1 MPNVGDYVNYGNQG
15 VCRIDGRQ
23 SLKFG
28 SAQPKRDYYIL
39 SPVYQKGSRVYVPA
53 DNQELLEKMRPVLS
67 PQEID
72 KAIASVKEDDI
83 SWISDRKQR
92 LAKSHE
98 ILARRDEHELLQL
111 ASCFYLKSRDGK
123 QGLTHTD
130 ANILKKAESIIAQ
143 EFSFALNLGTE
154 DIGAYIRQKLGLPET
169 IPSDTCGYLSTSGGN
184 LP

>member
-1 MPNVGDYVNYGNQG
+1 MPNIGDYVNYGNQG
-15 VCRIDGRQ
+15 VCRIDGRR

-72 KAIASVKEDDI
+72 KAIASVKEEDI
-83 SWISDRKQR
+83 SWISDRKRR

-111 ASCFYLKSRDGK
+111 ASCFYL
-123 QGLTHTD
+123 
-130 ANILKKAESIIAQ
+130 
-143 EFSFALNLGTE
+143 
-154 DIGAYIRQKLGLPET
+154 
-169 IPSDTCGYLSTSGGN
+169 
-184 LP
+184 

>member
-1 MPNVGDYVNYGNQG
+1 MPNIGDYVNYGNQG
-15 VCRIDGRQ
+15 VCRIDGRR

-28 SAQPKRDYYIL
+28 SAQPRRDYYIL

-53 DNQELLEKMRPVLS
+53 DNQALLEKMRPVLS

-72 KAIASVKEDDI
+72 KAIASVKERDI

-123 QGLTHTD
+123 TGAHTYRRQYPEKGGVHHRPGVFIRSEPGYRRYWGIYPPKTRI
-130 ANILKKAESIIAQ
+130 AGHNSI
-143 EFSFALNLGTE
+143 
-154 DIGAYIRQKLGLPET
+154 
-169 IPSDTCGYLSTSGGN
+169 
-184 LP
+184 

>member
-1 MPNVGDYVNYGNQG
+1 MY
-15 VCRIDGRQ
+15 
-23 SLKFG
+23 
-28 SAQPKRDYYIL
+28 KR
-39 SPVYQKGSRVYVPA
+39 
-53 DNQELLEKMRPVLS
+53 
-67 PQEID
+67 QEID
-72 KAIASVKEDDI
+72 KAIASVKERDI

-154 DIGAYIRQKLGLPET
+154 DIGAYIRQKLGLPDT
-169 IPSDTCGYLSTSGGN
+169 IPSDTCGYPSTSGGN